1 MEEMPVAIREGTPPP
16 IRGRSHAWTETD
28 EFVETITDKPPR
40 YEVQSQTDFIMEKPL
55 PRLFMPTLTGKNVET
70 QIWDGDLFD
79 FDDEVEPILSVI
91 LGKTIEQS
99 QMEVLEEEELKAMKR
114 EQ

>member
-1 MEEMPVAIREGTPPP
+1 MPVALRESTPPP
-16 IRGRSHAWTETD
+16 QRGRSHAWTETD

-40 YEVQSQTDFIMEKPL
+40 YEVQSQTEFIIEKPIHR
-55 PRLFMPTLTGKNVET
+55 PKTPPPKGTDKET
-70 QIWDGDLFD
+70 QINDGDLFD
-79 FDDEVEPILSVI
+79 FDEEVEPILSVI
-91 LGKTIEQS
+91 LGRTIEES